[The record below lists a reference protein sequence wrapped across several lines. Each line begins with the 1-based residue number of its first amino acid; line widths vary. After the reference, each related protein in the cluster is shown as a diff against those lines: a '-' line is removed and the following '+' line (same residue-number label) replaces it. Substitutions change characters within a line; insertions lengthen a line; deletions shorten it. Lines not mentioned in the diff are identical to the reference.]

1 MLPLPII
8 LLLPLLLR
16 AHLQLHPEEL
26 IVQSKGLRSGQP
38 GE

>member
-1 MLPLPII
+1 MLSLPIV

-26 IVQSKGLRSGQP
+26 IIQGKGLRSGQR
-38 GE
+38 G